1 MPKNIMRKL
10 IAVALFAGTSA
21 VWADTTSTF
30 DVDADGWKMIGDST
44 TSVPTFMPA
53 GGNTD
58 GYIHGTDQTTGGVWY
73 WLAPTK
79 FNGDNSAS
87 YNQTLSFDL
96 RMRGSGSLFESSDVI
111 LEGAGT
117 SLHYDFAMVPAN
129 TSWTSYSVA
138 LNETAGWRF
147 GSLSGAFATQAQI
160 LSVLGNTSSLRIRGE
175 FITGSDN
182 GDLDNVIM
190 AAVPEPE
197 TYAMMLAGLGLLGA
211 VARRRKV

>member
-1 MPKNIMRKL
+1 MPKNMMKKL
-10 IAVALFAGTSA
+10 IAVALFAGASA
-21 VWADTTSTF
+21 AWADTTSTF
-30 DVDADGWKMIGDST
+30 DVDADGWMISGDST
-44 TSVPTFMPA
+44 ASVPTFVS
-53 GGNTD
+53 D

-79 FNGDNSAS
+79 FNGDISA
-87 YNQTLSFDL
+87 YQTLSFDL
-96 RMRGSGSLFESSDVI
+96 RMRGSGSLFEDSDVI
-111 LEGAGT
+111 LNGAGL
-117 SLHYDFAMVPAN
+117 SLHYDFATVPVDA
-129 TSWTSYSVA
+129 SWTSYSVA
-138 LNETAGWRF
+138 LNDTAGWRV

-182 GDLDNVIM
+182 GDLDNVIL

>member
-30 DVDADGWKMIGDST
+30 DVGDDGWRMIGDST
-44 TSVPTFMPA
+44 TSVPTFKTD
-53 GGNTD
+53 GGN
-58 GYIHGTDQTTGGVWY
+58 GYINGTDQTVGGVWY

-79 FNGDNSAS
+79 FNGDNSA
-87 YNQTLSFDL
+87 YQTLSFDL
-96 RMRGSGSLFESSDVI
+96 RMRGSGPLFESSDVI

>member
-21 VWADTTSTF
+21 AWAAGATSTF
-30 DVDADGWKMIGDST
+30 DVDADGWVMSGDST
-44 TSVPTFMPA
+44 TSVPTFMST
-53 GGNTD
+53 GGN

-79 FNGDNSAS
+79 FNGDNSA
-87 YNQTLSFDL
+87 YQTLSFDL
-96 RMRGSGSLFESSDVI
+96 RMRGSGPLFESSDVI

-138 LNETAGWRF
+138 LNDTAGWRV

-160 LSVLGNTSSLRIRGE
+160 LSVLGNTSALRIRGE